1 LAGGF
6 IGLRFGKAMGR
17 GSLGMTA
24 KVIQIRDYRRK
35 EEKLKQQAAEILS
48 QIDTSPSEL
57 SVGAGIDGI
66 PYQAPPEDS
75 A

>member
-1 LAGGF
+1 
-6 IGLRFGKAMGR
+6 MGR
-17 GSLGMTA
+17 GSLAMTA
-24 KVIQIRDYRRK
+24 KVIQIRDFRRK

-57 SVGAGIDGI
+57 SFGVDEVALVK
-66 PYQAPPEDS
+66 APEDC